1 MFAKDRVPQS
11 LIDAVNKV
19 LAVEDKKPEQ
29 LNEAFP
35 TVADAQ
41 KRASEPKPSGGAGI
55 KLGTRYGGGRQ
66 ADEPE
71 KDDDEPKA
79 RAKYGARKTRFTNTK
94 LYKEEDD
101 CVDEPKAKEIAKK
114 EVGKHE
120 KSMHKEE
127 LKGKQ
132 HKIDA
137 NKNGKI
143 DAHDFELLRS
153 KKKKMTEGLSFAER
167 LVESMYGKKSA
178 LPIDEK
184 EMTDAQKKKK
194 EDIVM
199 SMKKDTEGLKKRYGS
214 RWKDVMYAT
223 ATKRA
228 MGETYGEEVEMEE
241 EIDPDV
247 RSKDALS
254 GANKPTKQKD
264 DVGPGADGRS
274 TKVKFKGGPMS
285 EEKEEDEKE
294 DEGHEDEKEDKAL
307 VKKMVKKDA
316 LKEEQLDEISKK
328 TVKSYLSKTVDPVYG
343 IPKSKEKLSQR
354 MKGISAAHQR
364 IVGNKPT
371 SEEVEQIDELSHDT
385 LRSYV
390 DKAKK
395 ENLPGKGGN
404 RGVALLT
411 PGTRDKGVH
420 KAVDRMKKMK
430 ANEEV
435 ELDETS
441 HMNKPRKL
449 KSFMSM
455 KKEMIG
461 KAGMTSEKK
470 DEE

>member
-1 MFAKDRVPQS
+1 MFAKDRVSQS

-19 LAVEDKKPEQ
+19 LTTESKQPEQ

-41 KRASEPKPSGGAGI
+41 KRASAPKPSGGAGI

-71 KDDDEPKA
+71 KDDDDTKKEPKK
-79 RAKYGARKTRFTNTK
+79 REKYGARKTRFTDTK
-94 LYKEEDD
+94 LYKEADD

-127 LKGKQ
+127 LKGNQ

-143 DAHDFELLRS
+143 DSHDFKLLRS
-153 KKKKMTEGLSFAER
+153 KKKKMTEGLSFAEQ
-167 LVESMYGKKSA
+167 LIESMYGKKSA

-184 EMTDAQKKKK
+184 EMSDTQKKKK

-199 SMKKDTEGLKKRYGS
+199 SMKKDTAGLKKRYGS

-223 ATKRA
+223 ATKQAMKEEAYDEVELDEAKTQSKDEKDKVVGAVRA
-228 MGETYGEEVEMEE
+228 AMRKSHGNVIAGKAQLAAARMNAKIKAGMKEEVEMEE

-247 RSKDALS
+247 RTKDAIS

-264 DVGPGADGRS
+264 DVGPGSDSRS
-274 TKVKFKGGPMS
+274 TKVKFKAGPMS
-285 EEKEEDEKE
+285 EEKEDEKE

-316 LKEEQLDEISKK
+316 LKEDEQ
-328 TVKSYLSKTVDPVYG
+328 
-343 IPKSKEKLSQR
+343 
-354 MKGISAAHQR
+354 
-364 IVGNKPT
+364 
-371 SEEVEQIDELSHDT
+371 
-385 LRSYV
+385 
-390 DKAKK
+390 
-395 ENLPGKGGN
+395 
-404 RGVALLT
+404 
-411 PGTRDKGVH
+411 
-420 KAVDRMKKMK
+420 
-430 ANEEV
+430 
-435 ELDETS
+435 LDETS
-441 HMNKPRKL
+441 HMNKPKKL
-449 KSFMSM
+449 KSFMAM

>member
-1 MFAKDRVPQS
+1 MFAKDRVSQS

-19 LAVEDKKPEQ
+19 LTTESKQPEQ

-41 KRASEPKPSGGAGI
+41 KRASAPKPSGGAGI

-71 KDDDEPKA
+71 KDDDDTKKEPKK
-79 RAKYGARKTRFTNTK
+79 REKYGARKTRFTDTK
-94 LYKEEDD
+94 LYKEADD

-127 LKGKQ
+127 LKGNQ

-143 DAHDFELLRS
+143 DSHDFKLLRS
-153 KKKKMTEGLSFAER
+153 KKKKMTEGLSFAEQ

-184 EMTDAQKKKK
+184 EMSDTQKKKK

-199 SMKKDTEGLKKRYGS
+199 SMKKDTAGLKKRYGS

-223 ATKRA
+223 ATKQAMKEGAYDEVELDEAKTQSKDEKDKVVGAVAAAMRQSRA
-228 MGETYGEEVEMEE
+228 NVMQGKNERSAARMNAKIKNSMKEEVEMEE

-247 RSKDALS
+247 RTKDAIS

-264 DVGPGADGRS
+264 DVGPGSDSRS
-274 TKVKFKGGPMS
+274 TKVKFKAGPMS
-285 EEKEEDEKE
+285 EEKEDEKE

-316 LKEEQLDEISKK
+316 LKEDEQ
-328 TVKSYLSKTVDPVYG
+328 
-343 IPKSKEKLSQR
+343 
-354 MKGISAAHQR
+354 
-364 IVGNKPT
+364 
-371 SEEVEQIDELSHDT
+371 
-385 LRSYV
+385 
-390 DKAKK
+390 
-395 ENLPGKGGN
+395 
-404 RGVALLT
+404 
-411 PGTRDKGVH
+411 
-420 KAVDRMKKMK
+420 
-430 ANEEV
+430 
-435 ELDETS
+435 LDETS
-441 HMNKPRKL
+441 HMNKPKKL
-449 KSFMSM
+449 KSFMAM

>member
-1 MFAKDRVPQS
+1 VSQS

-19 LAVEDKKPEQ
+19 LTTESKQPEQ

-41 KRASEPKPSGGAGI
+41 KRASAPKPSGGAGI

-71 KDDDEPKA
+71 KDDDDTKKEPKK
-79 RAKYGARKTRFTNTK
+79 REKYGARKTRFTDTK
-94 LYKEEDD
+94 LYKEADD

-127 LKGKQ
+127 LKGNQ

-143 DAHDFELLRS
+143 DSHDFKLLRS
-153 KKKKMTEGLSFAER
+153 KKKKMTEGLSFAEQ

-184 EMTDAQKKKK
+184 EMSDTQKKKK

-199 SMKKDTEGLKKRYGS
+199 SMKKDTAGLKKRYGS

-223 ATKRA
+223 ATKQAMKEGAYDEVELDEAKTQSKDEKDKVVGAVRA
-228 MGETYGEEVEMEE
+228 AMRKSHGNVIAGKAQLAAARMNAKIKAGMKEEVEMEE

-247 RSKDALS
+247 RTKDAIS

-264 DVGPGADGRS
+264 DVGPGSDSRS
-274 TKVKFKGGPMS
+274 TKVKFKAGPMS
-285 EEKEEDEKE
+285 EEKEDEKEDEGHEDEKE

-316 LKEEQLDEISKK
+316 LKEDEQ
-328 TVKSYLSKTVDPVYG
+328 
-343 IPKSKEKLSQR
+343 
-354 MKGISAAHQR
+354 
-364 IVGNKPT
+364 
-371 SEEVEQIDELSHDT
+371 
-385 LRSYV
+385 
-390 DKAKK
+390 
-395 ENLPGKGGN
+395 
-404 RGVALLT
+404 
-411 PGTRDKGVH
+411 
-420 KAVDRMKKMK
+420 
-430 ANEEV
+430 
-435 ELDETS
+435 LDETS
-441 HMNKPRKL
+441 HMNKPKKL
-449 KSFMSM
+449 KSFMAM